1 MVMLYK
7 DPSGEKVFS
16 GNEEEVRQITRLDGT
31 PLGSES
37 NVDGLKKK
45 VKQLE
50 TMIDEYKVWKP

>member
-1 MVMLYK
+1 MLYK

-50 TMIDEYKVWKP
+50 TMIDEYKV